1 MSPKT
6 SDRVSS
12 DVAVKSASHIPSL
25 DGIRGAAILMVLGVH
40 IAYLSVLPQDSSAL
54 RLLDKILWTGW
65 SGVDLFFV
73 LSGFLIT
80 GQLLDSLGSE
90 NYFRGFYA
98 RRILRIFPLYY
109 LALLVTAV
117 AFPFL
122 KSGFLRNLYPS
133 HTGWLSYALYFQN
146 WWMPYKENSHSI
158 LGQLWSLGVEEQFY
172 LLWPLCVWLVGRK
185 HVPRACQTGIVF
197 ALTLRIFGVAVLH
210 RDDSAVILMNTLTR
224 MDTLLVGALCAVL
237 VRHRKHATGNTY
249 RVLSAVGVVS
259 GGLVLGIMIVG
270 REYAVRA
277 SYMQSVGYTWIA
289 FAFGCIVLFAYYR
302 SGSNHWL
309 DRVLTFAPL
318 RAAGKYSYG
327 IYVWHSWVYLTA
339 FTLFRTQPWYGV
351 SRIYS
356 FLLAG
361 GMVLTSCGVAF
372 LSYHLFEKR
381 FLLLKNRFGPHFVP
395 SARQ

>member
-1 MSPKT
+1 
-6 SDRVSS
+6 
-12 DVAVKSASHIPSL
+12 
-25 DGIRGAAILMVLGVH
+25 MVLGVH
-40 IAYLSVLPQDSSAL
+40 VASLNILPKDSSEL

-80 GQLLDSLGSE
+80 GQLLDSLGAE

-122 KSGFLRNLYPS
+122 GSGFLRNLYPS
-133 HTGWLSYALYFQN
+133 HTGWLSYVLYFQN
-146 WWMPYKENSHSI
+146 WWMPYKENDHTI
-158 LGQLWSLGVEEQFY
+158 LGPLWSLGVEEQFY

-185 HVPRACQTGIVF
+185 HVTRACQTGI
-197 ALTLRIFGVAVLH
+197 ALALALRIFGVAVLH
-210 RDDSAVILMNTLTR
+210 RGDSAVILMNTLTR

-237 VRHRKHATGNTY
+237 VRHRKHATSNFY

-259 GGLVLGIMIVG
+259 GGLALAIMIVG
-270 REYAVRA
+270 REYKVRA
-277 SYMQSVGYTWIA
+277 TYMQSVGYTLLA
-289 FAFGCIVLFAYYR
+289 LAFGCIILSAYYR
-302 SGSNHWL
+302 SGSNHWF

-327 IYVWHSWVYLTA
+327 IYVWHRWVYLVGA
-339 FTLFRTQPWYGV
+339 SLFRTQPWYGA
-351 SRIYS
+351 SARYS
-356 FLLAG
+356 LLLAG
-361 GMVLTSCGVAF
+361 AMVLASCGVAF

-381 FLLLKNRFGPHFVP
+381 FLLLKDRFVPQFVP
-395 SARQ
+395 SARL